1 MTRTRLAIWF
11 ALGIALSLSGCAKTQ
26 EKAPRI
32 EGIPEAEVARAK
44 KACDMYVARVCSCA
58 EQHADMA
65 ETCALAK
72 ASPDALQINLDLLA
86 STGLEIAEQ
95 KAVKV
100 EARKIAAACFSSE
113 SKLDEQKCPRHIP

>member
-1 MTRTRLAIWF
+1 MMKPRT
-11 ALGIALSLSGCAKTQ
+11 IALLFVVGGGLSSCAKAQ
-26 EKAPRI
+26 EKRGARI
-32 EGIPEAEVARAK
+32 EGIPEAEIARAK
-44 KACDMYVARVCSCA
+44 KACDMYVERVCSCA

-86 STGLEIAEQ
+86 SSGLEVVEQ

-100 EARKIAAACFSSE
+100 EARKIAAACFASE
-113 SKLDEQKCPRHIP
+113 SKLDPQKCPRDPP